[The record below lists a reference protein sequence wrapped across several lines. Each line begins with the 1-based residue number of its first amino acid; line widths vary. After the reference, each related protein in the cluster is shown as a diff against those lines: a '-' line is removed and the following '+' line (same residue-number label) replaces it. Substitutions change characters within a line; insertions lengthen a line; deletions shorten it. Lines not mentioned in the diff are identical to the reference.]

1 MTKNNPSSLTT
12 HVENNVLYKKTTN
25 LEECK
30 IDNFWKIDLLGIQEK
45 ELSVYEKIMEDI
57 KCENNL
63 YVVKLPFKENI
74 PFGFDNY
81 DISLNH
87 LSKLKNRLS
96 KSIDTLVKYDKVIIN
111 KLEHSVIEKVESI
124 SIPGKVKYLPHQA
137 VIRDD
142 HSSTKLRV
150 LFEASSKTVGLS
162 LNDTLYKGSCLT
174 PLLFDVLLRFRF
186 NYSRYRNG
194 LSADFSS

>member
-1 MTKNNPSSLTT
+1 MSKIM
-12 HVENNVLYKKTTN
+12 YCIIKTTN

-96 KSIDTLVKYDKVIIN
+96 KSIDTLVK
-111 KLEHSVIEKVESI
+111 
-124 SIPGKVKYLPHQA
+124 
-137 VIRDD
+137 
-142 HSSTKLRV
+142 
-150 LFEASSKTVGLS
+150 
-162 LNDTLYKGSCLT
+162 
-174 PLLFDVLLRFRF
+174 
-186 NYSRYRNG
+186 
-194 LSADFSS
+194 